1 MINESRLKMIY
12 NKNQKMPKKRK
23 INLANNK
30 NGEKLYQN
38 KSRLIFNSIII
49 IFILYFGFII
59 FKLRQKKSQIKLVS
73 ELIEKINNSQNFI
86 FDYSNYNNNQNIFN
100 NITKNDENFFF
111 GKTQGK
117 LIYCNN
123 YGLIVY
129 DYYSKGNVNE
139 FTANIGDYIQ
149 SLAALQFLPKNCFPF
164 LVDRD
169 SIRFYHG
176 PKIKLILNGFFGLS
190 LGNIKVSEQINPL
203 FISYHINDST
213 FKNYLDIFNN
223 LKKYQPIG
231 CRDLSTQKKL
241 EREGIEAYFSGC
253 LTTTLDIDYAAKDS
267 ERTDEIIFI
276 DYRIGEYS
284 QADNFLLSLKAY
296 NFSKIIE
303 ITHHFNLTNG
313 HLDRFKIAKNLLDR
327 YARAKLVVSTRIHGA
342 LPCLAL
348 RTPVILIN
356 HSYDY
361 NRFPGLYE
369 LLNTVGK
376 NAEGQFEI
384 KVNLDKNGLVYNSD
398 KYLEYANK
406 LKEKLKYI

>member
-1 MINESRLKMIY
+1 MINESRIKMI
-12 NKNQKMPKKRK
+12 NKSKNNPKKK
-23 INLANNK
+23 LINLENNIYR
-30 NGEKLYQN
+30 EKLPQS
-38 KSRLIFNSIII
+38 KSKLILNSIII
-49 IFILYFGFII
+49 LFILFCIFTI
-59 FKLRQKKSQIKLVS
+59 FKLRQKKSRIKSLY
-73 ELIEKINNSQNFI
+73 EKKEKINNPEIFK

-100 NITKNDENFFF
+100 NITKDDENFFF
-111 GKTQGK
+111 GKTKGQ
-117 LIYCNN
+117 LNYCNN
-123 YGLIVY
+123 YGLLVY

-139 FTANIGDYIQ
+139 YTDNIGDYIQ

-176 PKIKLILNGFFGLS
+176 PKIKLIISGFFGLS
-190 LGNIKVSEQINPL
+190 LGNIKISEQINPL
-203 FISYHINDST
+203 FISYHINDDQ
-213 FKNYLDIFNN
+213 FKNFRDIFTN
-223 LKKYQPIG
+223 LKKFQPIG

-276 DYRIGEYS
+276 DYKIGEYS

-296 NFSKIIE
+296 NFSKIIK
-303 ITHHFNLTNG
+303 ITHHFNITYG
-313 HLDRFKIAKNLLDR
+313 HLDRFKIAKSLLNR
-327 YARAKLVVSTRIHGA
+327 YARAKLVVSTRVHGA

-348 RTPVILIN
+348 RTPVIFIN
-356 HSYDY
+356 YSYDY

-376 NAEGQFEI
+376 NAEGKFET